1 MPIPTNALHTLAL
14 DLPAQERDARMLVT
28 VNTTAVLTC
37 MLRDAK
43 TIRERGA
50 PAITIGVPQRSVRT
64 NGTIATPPT
73 RASPAVE
80 DVVTITGDGPRTNY
94 LPISKKIHRR
104 TICYIV
110 NPSNV
115 MSYLFLGNHG
125 ESRKL

>member
-28 VNTTAVLTC
+28 VNTTAVLRC
-37 MLRDAK
+37 MLRDARTK
-43 TIRERGA
+43 REGEASLIPMR
-50 PAITIGVPQRSVRT
+50 VPQRSVRT
-64 NGTIATPPT
+64 NGTIATPAT
-73 RASPAVE
+73 RASAAVE
-80 DVVTITGDGPRTNY
+80 DVVLLTRDGPRTNCASRRKF
-94 LPISKKIHRR
+94 IER